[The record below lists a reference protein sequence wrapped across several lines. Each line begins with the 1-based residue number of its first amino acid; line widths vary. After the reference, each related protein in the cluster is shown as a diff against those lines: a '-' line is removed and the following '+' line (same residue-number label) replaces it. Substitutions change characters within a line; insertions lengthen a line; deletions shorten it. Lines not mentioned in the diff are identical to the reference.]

1 MFTIYSADRAG
12 VPSNCLYT
20 HKNIIKDDSDLKA
33 AVLNDY
39 VCAEYK
45 NNYRSNSNFI
55 GSDCL
60 PVDCDNDHSD
70 NPKDWVTPEDV
81 ADAFPGVTFAVH
93 YSRNH
98 NKAKNGKPAR
108 PKFHVLFPIDYVS
121 DPTVYSEMK
130 KQVNSLFPY
139 FDTQALDAAR
149 FFYGTPNPKVEIYPG
164 FMNLTEH
171 LATIPHTT
179 EHSDDFDENMSQ
191 GQYGDVT
198 IPEGNRNATLSHF
211 AGRVLKKYG
220 DCDKARQAFLDEA
233 AKCSPPLDD
242 AELSTIWHSAQKF
255 YGKVKK
261 QVGYIAPEQYNA
273 DFNLCPED
281 FSDIGQAKVLAREY
295 NGELVYTDSTDY
307 MRYDGT
313 HWAESKQL
321 AVGACEDFL
330 DRQLDEA
337 ETAVAKAKKALEK
350 AGVDKETISTGGKAL
365 AKAIDEKSSVAYF
378 EYCTAVAYKAFVM
391 KRRDMKYIVSALQ
404 AAKPMLLRDIKDFDS
419 QEFLLNTPAA
429 TYDLQTGTSSE
440 HSADDLITKVTAVS
454 PGDVGMDIWLEAV
467 NSFFCGDDELIE
479 YVQQIVGLAAI
490 GKVYMEALIISY
502 GEGRN
507 GKSTFW
513 NTIARVLGSYSG
525 SISADALTVG
535 CKRNVKPE
543 MAELKG
549 KRLVIA
555 AELEEGMRLNTSV
568 VKQLCSTDEVSAEKK
583 YRDPFRYTPTHT
595 LVLYTNHLP
604 RVGANDEG
612 TWRRLIV
619 IPFNA
624 KIEGNSDIKNYA
636 DYLAEKA
643 GGAVLSWIIDG
654 ARKVIECNFKLKIPQ
669 CVSEAISHY
678 RENNDWLSMFIE
690 DCCEIDPS
698 YTQKSGELYQE
709 YRAYCARTG
718 EYTRS
723 TTDFYTGLD
732 TAGFEKRKS
741 KTGVMVYGIR
751 LKSDFIA
758 D

>member
-12 VPSNCLYT
+12 VPSNCLYP
-20 HKNIIKDDSDLKA
+20 HKASIKDDSDLKA
-33 AVLNDY
+33 AVLYDY

-60 PVDCDNDHSD
+60 PVDCDNDHSED
-70 NPKDWVTPEDV
+70 PEDWVTPEDV

-121 DPTVYSEMK
+121 DPVVYSEMK
-130 KQVNSLFPY
+130 RQVNALFPY

-149 FFYGTPNPKVEIYPG
+149 FFYGTTIPKVEIYPG

-233 AKCSPPLDD
+233 AKCVPPLDD

-295 NGELVYTDSTDY
+295 NRELVYTDSTDY

-321 AVGACEDFL
+321 AVGACEEFL

-337 ETAVAKAKKALEK
+337 ETAVSKAKKALEK
-350 AGVDKETISTGGKAL
+350 AGVDKETISAGGKAL
-365 AKAIDEKSSVAYF
+365 AKAIDEKSQNAYF
-378 EYCTAVAYKAFVM
+378 EYCNAVSYKAFVM
-391 KRRDMKYIVSALQ
+391 KRRDMKYITSALQ

-490 GKVYMEALIISY
+490 GKVYMEAMIISY

-643 GGAVLSWIIDG
+643 GGAVLSWIIEG
-654 ARKVIECNFKLKIPQ
+654 AKKVIECNFKLKIPQ
-669 CVSEAISHY
+669 CVSDAIYHY

-732 TAGFEKRKS
+732 IAGLEKRKS

>member
-1 MFTIYSADRAG
+1 MFTIYSADTAG
-12 VPSNCLYT
+12 ISSNCLYPHIHHVT
-20 HKNIIKDDSDLKA
+20 DDSSLKA
-33 AVLNDY
+33 AVLTDY

-45 NNYRSNSNFI
+45 NSYRSNSNFI

-60 PVDCDNDHSD
+60 PVDCDNDHSE
-70 NPKDWVTPEDV
+70 NPEDWVTPEDV
-81 ADAFPGVTFAVH
+81 ANAFPGVSFAVH
-93 YSRNH
+93 YSRSN
-98 NKAKNGKPAR
+98 NKAKKGKAAR

-121 DPTVYSEMK
+121 DPAIYSEMK

-149 FFYGTPNPKVEIYPG
+149 FFFGTADTDVEIYPG
-164 FMNLTEH
+164 FMNLTD
-171 LATIPHTT
+171 LLKVYSYDDVFDKDMPQAQFGDTTIH
-179 EHSDDFDENMSQ
+179 
-191 GQYGDVT
+191 
-198 IPEGNRNATLSHF
+198 EGSRNATLSRF

-220 DCDKARQAFLDEA
+220 DTDKARQSFIDEA
-233 AKCSPPLDD
+233 AKCIPPLDD
-242 AELSTIWHSAQKF
+242 AELSTIWCSAKKF
-255 YGKVKK
+255 YSKVKT
-261 QVGYIAPEQYNA
+261 QPDYVLPEQYNA
-273 DFNLCPED
+273 DFGLCPED

-307 MRYDGT
+307 MRFVGT

-321 AVGACEDFL
+321 AVGVCEDFL
-330 DRQLDEA
+330 DKQLDEA
-337 ETAVAKAKKALEK
+337 KTALEK
-350 AGVDKETISTGGKAL
+350 AQQALMKSGIDKEVVLSGGKAL
-365 AKAIDEKSSVAYF
+365 ERAIDEKSEKAF
-378 EYCTAVAYKAFVM
+378 AEYMTALVYKSFVM
-391 KRRDMKYIVSALQ
+391 KRRDMKYITSALQ

-429 TYDLQTGTSSE
+429 TYDLRTGTSSE

-454 PGDVGMDIWLEAV
+454 PTDENVDIWLDTV
-467 NSFFCGDDELIE
+467 NSFFCGDAELIE

-525 SISADALTVG
+525 SISADALTVD

-654 ARKVIECNFKLKIPQ
+654 AKKVIECNFKLSIPQ
-669 CVSEAISHY
+669 CVSDAISHY
-678 RENNDWLSMFIE
+678 RENNDWLSMFID
-690 DCCEIDPS
+690 DCCEVDPS
-698 YTQKSGELYQE
+698 YTQKSGEFYQE
-709 YRAYCARTG
+709 YRAYCARNG

-732 TAGFEKRKS
+732 SAGFNRHKL
-741 KTGVMVYGIR
+741 KTGVVIHGIR
-751 LKSDFIA
+751 LKTDFMEN
-758 D
+758 

>member
-12 VPSNCLYT
+12 VPSNCLYP
-20 HKNIIKDDSDLKA
+20 HKASIKDDSDLKA
-33 AVLNDY
+33 AVLYDY

-60 PVDCDNDHSD
+60 PVDCDNDHSED
-70 NPKDWVTPEDV
+70 PEDWVTPEDV

-121 DPTVYSEMK
+121 DPVVYSEMK
-130 KQVNSLFPY
+130 RQVNALFPY

-149 FFYGTPNPKVEIYPG
+149 FFYGTTIPKVEIYPG

-233 AKCSPPLDD
+233 AKCVPPLDD

-295 NGELVYTDSTDY
+295 NRELVYTDSTDY

-321 AVGACEDFL
+321 AVGACEEFL

-337 ETAVAKAKKALEK
+337 ETAVSKAKKALEK
-350 AGVDKETISTGGKAL
+350 AGVDKETISAGGKAL
-365 AKAIDEKSSVAYF
+365 AKAIDEKSQNAYF
-378 EYCTAVAYKAFVM
+378 EYCNAVSYKAFVM
-391 KRRDMKYIVSALQ
+391 KRRDMKYITSALQ

-490 GKVYMEALIISY
+490 GKVYMEAMIISY

-643 GGAVLSWIIDG
+643 GGAVLSWIIEG
-654 ARKVIECNFKLKIPQ
+654 SRKVIECNFKLKIPQ

-678 RENNDWLSMFIE
+678 RENNDWLSMFID
-690 DCCEIDPS
+690 DCCEVDPS

-741 KTGVMVYGIR
+741 KTGIMVYGIR